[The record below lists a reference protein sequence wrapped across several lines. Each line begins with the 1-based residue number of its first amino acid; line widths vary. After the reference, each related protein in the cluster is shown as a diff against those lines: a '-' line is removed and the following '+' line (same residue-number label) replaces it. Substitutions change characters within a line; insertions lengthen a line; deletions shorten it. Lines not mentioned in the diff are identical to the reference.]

1 MQTWRLGWRSPSG
14 LACSRRAVRVEY
26 PCGADRVG
34 GASTYG
40 GRDTGPAA
48 VRVRPRDGPCARG
61 WRTCRAAAAPAARAH
76 PHGLDVSRAEPLTI
90 PATVYGLPA
99 DPWVI
104 KTYFESVLRLS
115 NAIADP
121 VERAFFVLT
130 HPLYLLPFEQCN
142 ATLALLTM
150 NVPLIAAGL
159 RPITFAAVPPDRV
172 LAGLR
177 AGWEL
182 NRTELL
188 RDAFV
193 GAV

>member
-1 MQTWRLGWRSPSG
+1 M
-14 LACSRRAVRVEY
+14 
-26 PCGADRVG
+26 
-34 GASTYG
+34 
-40 GRDTGPAA
+40 
-48 VRVRPRDGPCARG
+48 
-61 WRTCRAAAAPAARAH
+61 
-76 PHGLDVSRAEPLTI
+76 
-90 PATVYGLPA
+90 
-99 DPWVI
+99 I